1 MFRLLLASFIA
12 ALAVPASAEIIV
24 VDSSSSHNVRIIR
37 GAPDRCTDGPV
48 IIRLNDASSARPVRC
63 ASANPVVASNVTINN
78 TIAIVIDRNHKR
90 RYMRRH

>member
-1 MFRLLLASFIA
+1 MYRLLLASFIA
-12 ALAVPASAEIIV
+12 AAAVPASAEIIV
-24 VDSSSSHNVRIIR
+24 VNEGSSHNVRIMR

-48 IIRLNDASSARPVRC
+48 IIRLNDAGSAKPVRC
-63 ASANPVVASNVTINN
+63 AAANPIVASNVTINN

>member
-1 MFRLLLASFIA
+1 MYRLLVASIIVAIA
-12 ALAVPASAEIIV
+12 GPASAEIIV
-24 VDSSSSHNVRIIR
+24 VDGSSSHNIRIMR

-48 IIRLNDASSARPVRC
+48 IIRLNDAASAKSVRC
-63 ASANPVVASNVTINN
+63 AAANPVVASNVTINN